1 MINLEVRGAPNYY
14 VCEKGILKRLPSL
27 LASHGLKKP
36 LLLTGRKSWDSAK
49 AYFPTEVDF
58 RQEIYRGECS
68 PEEIE
73 RIGGLVQKGNH
84 DAIIAIG
91 GGKVLDL
98 TKASGDIASVPFL
111 LIPTL
116 AATCAAWTPLSVI
129 YDNSGR
135 FLHYTI
141 FKGSALAV
149 LVEPAIIAAS
159 PPAYLRAGIGDTLA
173 KWYEADALLKPVKN
187 WSMPM
192 QIAREAAFVCK
203 TNLLSFGKQALEA
216 NEAGKVTPELVQVCE
231 TNIMA
236 GGMVG
241 GFGDRFGRIAGAHS
255 IHNALTHLSET
266 HNVLH
271 GDKVAYGILVQL
283 LLEER
288 IEEVLE
294 LLPFYKEIAL
304 PYSLKTLGVLDFEK
318 AAKVIATNALAP
330 GESIHFMGIPLT
342 EEKLAGSILYLERL
356 IKE

>member
-1 MINLEVRGAPNYY
+1 MISLEVRGAPNYY
-14 VCEKGILKRLPSL
+14 ACEKGILERLPSL

-36 LLLTGRKSWDSAK
+36 LLLTGKKSWEAAK
-49 AYFPTEVDF
+49 RFFPKEINV
-58 RQEIYRGECS
+58 RHEIYGGECS

-73 RIGGLVQKGNH
+73 RTGGLIKKGNY
-84 DAIIAIG
+84 DTIVAIG

-98 TKASGDIASVPFL
+98 AKATGDYTSVPFL

-129 YDNSGR
+129 YDNKGR

-141 FKGSALAV
+141 FKGGALAV
-149 LVEPAIIAAS
+149 LVEPEILAAS

-173 KWYEADALLKPVKN
+173 KWYEADALLRTVQDWN
-187 WSMPM
+187 VPM
-192 QIAREAAFVCK
+192 QLAKEAALLCK

-216 NEAGKVTPELVQVCE
+216 VEAGKVTPELVQVCE

-255 IHNALTHLSET
+255 IHNALTHLPET
-266 HNVLH
+266 HNILH

-283 LLEER
+283 ILEER
-288 IEEVLE
+288 RDEVLE
-294 LLPFYKEIAL
+294 LLPFYKEIEL
-304 PYSLKTLGVLDFEK
+304 PYSLKSLGIIDPEK
-318 AAKVIATNALAP
+318 ASKVIAANALAA
-330 GESIHFMGIPLT
+330 GESIHFMDIPLT
-342 EEKLAGSILYLERL
+342 EEKLAGSILSLEQL
-356 IKE
+356 VSD